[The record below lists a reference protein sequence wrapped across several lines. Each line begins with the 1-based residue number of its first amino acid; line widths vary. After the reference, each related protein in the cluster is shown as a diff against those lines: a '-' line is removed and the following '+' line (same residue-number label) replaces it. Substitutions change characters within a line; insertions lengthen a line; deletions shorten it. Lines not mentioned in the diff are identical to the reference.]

1 MMKILIADAPPTTP
15 AALSGLVEKM
25 PYAGE
30 PGLFSRG
37 SSNADGKHKRSIRWK
52 LAAAFIA
59 VACFVAAF
67 VGFAI
72 AIHFETVKRAAQLEA
87 EHVAELIADAAIE
100 NNTFTPRLQEYL
112 TRLNAVRKRD
122 IVIVDAVKK
131 GLADVDP
138 DEVGKI
144 YDHDYGN
151 EVAKTISDG
160 QTRTFIEKNDLHPD
174 GAHQIVVPLRQSG
187 PNLTKAAIGAV
198 ILEYTPIREE
208 LFAAE
213 RDELYLITAA
223 GIGVVLLTTFFGL
236 GIARRIAQPLREL
249 KSSVERIA
257 AQDYAARVV
266 VTSHDEI
273 GLLGSAFNKMAED
286 LNVSHAEVVEHKREL
301 ERRVAA
307 RTQELDQS
315 NTLLQQEVRQHQ
327 LVAERAEYLAYYDVL
342 TGLANRALFHE
353 RLEQSVVNANE
364 QGRKLALVLLDI
376 ERFKTINDTLGRQAG
391 DALLKDLAVRLLGHA
406 AEVGRLARIDADHF
420 AVMVPEVQT
429 EEEVARLIEQRV
441 GEVFDPP
448 FRIGNSELRVSAK
461 YGIAMFPGD
470 GADADT
476 LFRNAEAA
484 LKKAKA
490 SGNRYLFYTQ
500 TMNERVAEKL
510 TLENQLRRALDK
522 EEFVLH
528 YQPKVNL
535 QSGKLTSAE
544 ALIRWNDPRTGLVP
558 PGRFI
563 PILEE
568 TGLIYAVGRWALRK
582 AIEDY
587 LRWHTAGLV
596 PVRIAVNVSPL
607 QLRDRGF
614 IAEIE
619 RAIAIDAQA
628 AAGLELEFTE
638 SMIMEDVKHS
648 IATLQAIRAMGVT
661 IAIDAFG
668 TGLSSLGYLAKLPVD
683 TLKIDRSFV
692 NDMTVAPEGL
702 ALVSTFINLAHSL
715 KLKVVAE
722 GVETE
727 EQSRLL
733 RLLSCDEMQGLLFSK
748 PVPTEIF
755 ETRFLAPPTACD
767 LAVLSPEPVSTN
779 PGHEK
784 NS

>member
-1 MMKILIADAPPTTP
+1 MMKILIADDPPTNR

-25 PYAGE
+25 PYAGK
-30 PGLFSRG
+30 PGLFSWRG
-37 SSNADGKHKRSIRWK
+37 SNADSKPKRSIRWK

-87 EHVAELIADAAIE
+87 EHVAELIADAVIE
-100 NNTFTPRLQEYL
+100 NNSVRPRLQEYVA
-112 TRLNAVRKRD
+112 RLNSLRKRD
-122 IVIVDAVKK
+122 VVIVDTGKK
-131 GLADVDP
+131 GLADANP
-138 DEVGKI
+138 DEVGKT
-144 YDHDYGN
+144 YDHDPGN

-160 QTRTFIEKNDLHPD
+160 QTRTFIEKNNAHPD
-174 GAHQIVVPLRQSG
+174 GAHQIVIPLRQTASNFSKG
-187 PNLTKAAIGAV
+187 IIGAV
-198 ILEYTPIREE
+198 ILEYTLMLEK

-213 RDELYLITAA
+213 RDELYLIIAA
-223 GIGVVLLTTFFGL
+223 GIVVVLLVTLFGL
-236 GIARRIAQPLREL
+236 DIARRIAQPLRDL
-249 KSSVERIA
+249 KGNVERIA

-266 VTSHDEI
+266 VTSQDEI

-286 LNVSHAEVVEHKREL
+286 LNVSYAEVVEHKREL
-301 ERRVAA
+301 EKRVAE
-307 RTQELDQS
+307 RTQELNRS
-315 NTLLQQEVRQHQ
+315 NTLLQQKVRQHQ
-327 LVAERAEYLAYYDVL
+327 VAAERAEYLAYYDVL
-342 TGLANRALFHE
+342 TGLANRTLFHE

-391 DALLKDLAVRLLGHA
+391 DALLKDLAVRLSGHA

-484 LKKAKA
+484 LKNAKA
-490 SGNRYLFYTQ
+490 NGNRYLFYTQ

-568 TGLIYAVGRWALRK
+568 TGLIFEVGRWALRK

-607 QLRDRGF
+607 QLRHRGF

-619 RAIAIDAQA
+619 QAIGIDAQA
-628 AAGLELEFTE
+628 AAGLELEITE

-661 IAIDAFG
+661 IAIDDFG
-668 TGLSSLGYLAKLPVD
+668 TGFSSLGYLAKLPVD

-692 NDMTVAPEGL
+692 IDMTVAPEGL

-715 KLKVVAE
+715 KLKVVAD

-733 RLLSCDEMQGLLFSK
+733 RLLGCDEMQGFLFSK
-748 PVPTEIF
+748 PVPSEIF
-755 ETRFLAPPTACD
+755 ESRFLTRVTVRDILQGA
-767 LAVLSPEPVSTN
+767 
-779 PGHEK
+779 
-784 NS
+784 